1 MISGNHK
8 CSLNSGHRLEPPRL
22 AESRARLETST
33 LGHMKEQWV
42 DFVKQFD
49 KNVLE
54 ADRKQAF
61 K

>member
-1 MISGNHK
+1 
-8 CSLNSGHRLEPPRL
+8 
-22 AESRARLETST
+22 
-33 LGHMKEQWV
+33 MKEQWV

>member
-8 CSLNSGHRLEPPRL
+8 YNLNSGHRLEPSRL
-22 AESRARLETST
+22 AEYRALLETST

-49 KNVLE
+49 KNVME